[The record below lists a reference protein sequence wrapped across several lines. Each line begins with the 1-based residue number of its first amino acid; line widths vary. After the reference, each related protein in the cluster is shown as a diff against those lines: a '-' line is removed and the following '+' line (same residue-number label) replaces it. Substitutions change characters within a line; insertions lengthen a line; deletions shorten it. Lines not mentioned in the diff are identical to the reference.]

1 MQAKRIFST
10 VLLALLCVALVAP
23 PAAAAEE
30 EKTVLTYSIKD
41 ARAFLWQISYPQRTF
56 VTSFYAPC
64 NPAEDPYKCDRAN
77 YNHQPNCDKDVA
89 LGRLEEAPETPTAEE
104 IADLNT
110 YDDGGTWEAAAWPAG
125 NPVKVIHGQTHGRLG
140 SSPEAGGMATMFHTD
155 FDGRREPEA
164 HAESDAY
171 VGNRADYEERCQ
183 IVDAIT
189 EDPNEGPFNAH
200 VLSRATQQPSVY
212 SMAAFT
218 TMEAPTPPGGN
229 KESVSIVK
237 LWEADGRVH
246 GLLSS
251 TVRGATLA
259 EGQITV
265 DAVRSVI
272 SFASDGTKKGLVAV
286 ARTTALGVTIM
297 GTRLPALDAGTVIPL
312 GSDSFLGVI
321 RPVVNVSDDG
331 LHVVIRAPGMFLAA
345 NTPLNQVPIPEDPFN
360 QDPFPEDLRGQFTL
374 GGSLHSQEVVYLAGA
389 IIDAG
394 VGRAPV
400 LKLPPL
406 PELPPLPL
414 PPPILPPVIT
424 PPTSGTVLVPSP
436 TQPVALP
443 YFEVR
448 ELAGG
453 PWPLVSIAAFAVLGF
468 LAIMG
473 RWSMRF
479 APIRTLSRHPPF
491 PAVSWVYRAFLKG

>member
-1 MQAKRIFST
+1 MQAKRIVSAA
-10 VLLALLCVALVAP
+10 VLGLLCVALVAG
-23 PAAAAEE
+23 PAAAKE

-64 NPAEDPYKCDRAN
+64 DAAEDLYDCDRAQ
-77 YNHQPNCDKDVA
+77 YNHEPNCGEEVA
-89 LGRLEEAPETPTAEE
+89 LGRTDEAPQTPKPDE
-104 IADLNT
+104 IADLVP
-110 YDDGGTWEAAAWPAG
+110 YDDGGTGEASAWPAG
-125 NPVKVIHGQTHGRLG
+125 NPVKVIHGLAQGRLG

-171 VGNRADYEERCQ
+171 VSNRADYEERCQ
-183 IVDAIT
+183 LVDAIT
-189 EDPNEGPFNAH
+189 EDPYEGPFNAH
-200 VLSRATQQPSVY
+200 VLSRATRQPSVY
-212 SMAAFT
+212 GMAAFT

-272 SFASDGTKKGLVAV
+272 SFSSDGTKQGLVAV
-286 ARTTALGVTIM
+286 ARTTALGVTIA
-297 GTRLPALDAGTVIPL
+297 GTRLPALDAGTVLPL
-312 GSDSFLGVI
+312 GSESFLGVI
-321 RPVVNVSDDG
+321 RPVVQVSPDG
-331 LHVVIRAPGMFLAA
+331 LHIVIRAPGMFLAA
-345 NTPLNQVPIPEDPFN
+345 NTPLDQIPIPEDPLN
-360 QDPFPEDLRGQFTL
+360 QDPFPQQLRGQITL

-389 IIDAG
+389 LIDAG
-394 VGRAPV
+394 VGRVPPFS
-400 LKLPPL
+400 LPPL
-406 PELPPLPL
+406 PKLPPF
-414 PPPILPPVIT
+414 PPPPAIAPPVFT
-424 PPTSGTVLVPSP
+424 PPVSGTVLVPPP
-436 TQPVALP
+436 TEPIALP
-443 YFEVR
+443 YFQVR
-448 ELAGG
+448 EIAGG
-453 PWPLVSIAAFAVLGF
+453 PWPLLTLSVLSALG
-468 LAIMG
+468 LMAIMG

-479 APIRTLSRHPPF
+479 APVRTLSHYPPF
-491 PAVSWVYRAFLKG
+491 PAASWVYRAFLKG